1 MHVDGISIRLV
12 WSRLRHA
19 ENVFLSAVIRVRTL
33 IDSLKAI
40 TFLISSSG
48 VYFQFVSRFPFSIN
62 SFRLYQETVSRAR
75 NSRED
80 IVAETLFLECLLVCA
95 HMQRLLRKQ
104 QEMFLK
110 FSQQMALSNEE
121 LLRKHFTF

>member
-1 MHVDGISIRLV
+1 MHVGGISIRLV

-40 TFLISSSG
+40 TFLISSNG

-62 SFRLYQETVSRAR
+62 SFRQYHETVSRAR
-75 NSRED
+75 KRED